1 MVSFSYK
8 NRIAFNYI
16 LSTALLISMV
26 FLVIY
31 QVIFY
36 NVNAHIDFNIQEEVK
51 KHIDEI
57 QIDTNNSY
65 LIQVDQWRAREHN
78 TVNVNPVFVQFLDCN
93 NELIDKSPN
102 LKGLQLELFPP
113 NENNNLKDVFL
124 NNKPIRQ
131 IQVPLYDK
139 KVQIGYLF
147 IAMSLDD
154 AIVILQKLKDV
165 LLISFPLILIA
176 LFFIA
181 RLIAGRSIKPVVAI
195 TQTSS
200 RITRDNLT
208 DRIVLPQNRDELYV
222 LSKTIND
229 LLDRI
234 ENAVE
239 REKQFTSDASHEL
252 RTPLAVLKGTMEV
265 LVRKPRNQSEYE
277 EKIGFC
283 IKEVDRL
290 NHLVDELLLLAR
302 FENQKLNA
310 KNEDVYLN
318 ALILDVLALHSQNVK
333 EKKIKVISSFDKE
346 YYTRSDHY
354 LIGIILSN
362 ILSNAIKYSI
372 ESGEIKIQFIEEAEA
387 LLCRISDN
395 GIGISEDDI
404 GKIVQPF
411 YRSKAYNHPEVK
423 GVGLGLSIVNRLCT
437 LLKID
442 FSIESQEKVGT
453 TVNLRFP
460 AHSLS

>member
-16 LSTALLISMV
+16 LSTALLISIV
-26 FLVIY
+26 FFAVY
-31 QVIFY
+31 QIILH
-36 NVNAHIDFNIQEEVK
+36 NVNAHINFNIKEEVK

-57 QIDTNNSY
+57 EIDTNNSY

-102 LKGLQLELFPP
+102 LKGLKLQLFPAKD
-113 NENNNLKDVFL
+113 NNQFKDVLL
-124 NNKPIRQ
+124 NSKPIRQ
-131 IQVPLYDK
+131 IQVPLYDNN
-139 KVQIGYLF
+139 VQIGYLF

-154 AIVILQKLKDV
+154 SIVILQKLKNI
-165 LLISFPLILIA
+165 LLISFPLILLV

-181 RLIAGRSIKPVVAI
+181 RFIAGRSIKPVVAI
-195 TQTSS
+195 TETSS
-200 RITRDNLT
+200 RITRDNLK
-208 DRIVLPQNRDELYV
+208 DRIVLPQNKDELFV

-252 RTPLAVLKGTMEV
+252 RTPLAILKGTLEV

-283 IKEVDRL
+283 VKEVDRL
-290 NHLVDELLLLAR
+290 NQLVDELLLLAR
-302 FENQKLNA
+302 YENQKLNA

-318 ALILDVLALHSQNVK
+318 ALILDTLALHSQSI
-333 EKKIKVISSFDKE
+333 KKNKVNVISSFDKE
-346 YYTRSDHY
+346 YYTQSDHY
-354 LIGIILSN
+354 LIGIIFSN
-362 ILSNAIKYSI
+362 ILSNAIKYSKENGKI
-372 ESGEIKIQFIEEAEA
+372 DIQFFEEEEA
-387 LLCRISDN
+387 LLCSISDT
-395 GIGISEDDI
+395 GIGISGEDI
-404 GKIVQPF
+404 GKIVHPF
-411 YRSKAYNHPEVK
+411 YRAQAYNHPEIK
-423 GVGLGLSIVNRLCT
+423 GVGLGLSIVNRLCAI
-437 LLKID
+437 LKIS
-442 FSIESQEKVGT
+442 FSIESQQEIGT
-453 TVNLRFP
+453 TVYLRFP
-460 AHSLS
+460 KHSLS

>member
-1 MVSFSYK
+1 
-8 NRIAFNYI
+8 
-16 LSTALLISMV
+16 
-26 FLVIY
+26 
-31 QVIFY
+31 
-36 NVNAHIDFNIQEEVK
+36 
-51 KHIDEI
+51 
-57 QIDTNNSY
+57 
-65 LIQVDQWRAREHN
+65 
-78 TVNVNPVFVQFLDCN
+78 
-93 NELIDKSPN
+93 
-102 LKGLQLELFPP
+102 
-113 NENNNLKDVFL
+113 
-124 NNKPIRQ
+124 
-131 IQVPLYDK
+131 
-139 KVQIGYLF
+139 
-147 IAMSLDD
+147 
-154 AIVILQKLKDV
+154 LQKLKDI

-200 RITRDNLT
+200 RITRDNLK
-208 DRIVLPQNRDELYV
+208 DRIDLPQNRDELYV

-265 LVRKPRNQSEYE
+265 LVRKPRNQAEYE

-283 IKEVDRL
+283 VKEVDRL

-310 KNEDVYLN
+310 KYEDVYLN
-318 ALILDVLALHSQNVK
+318 ALILDVLALHSQDVK

-346 YYTRSDHY
+346 YYTWSDHY

-362 ILSNAIKYSI
+362 ILSNAIKYSN
-372 ESGEIKIQFIEEAEA
+372 ESGEIEIQFIGEAEA

-404 GKIVQPF
+404 GKILQPF
-411 YRSKAYNHPEVK
+411 YRSQAYNHPKVK

-442 FSIESQEKVGT
+442 FSIESKEKVGT
-453 TVNLRFP
+453 TVNIRFVK
-460 AHSLS
+460 HSLR